1 MNLCAGPLELTPQ
14 DLSKADNTSGN
25 AASVP
30 DTILSVLPRTPKD
43 IPGI

>member
-1 MNLCAGPLELTPQ
+1 MKWLAGLFKLTPQ

-30 DTILSVLPRTPKD
+30 DTILPVLHTTP
-43 IPGI
+43 